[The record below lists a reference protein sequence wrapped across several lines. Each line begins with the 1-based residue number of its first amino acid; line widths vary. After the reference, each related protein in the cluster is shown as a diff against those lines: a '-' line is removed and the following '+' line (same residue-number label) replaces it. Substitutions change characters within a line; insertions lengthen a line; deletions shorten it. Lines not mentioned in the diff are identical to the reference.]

1 MKLTEVLNKAVFRL
15 GFEKSKP
22 ILDGKYLLKA
32 MPGRFTY
39 VPGKFVTET
48 DQFRIEAYKGKTLV
62 GWVNFENKGD
72 HLEALDLVVTKEH
85 RRKGI
90 ATEMYK
96 FAKELGNDIKASDKQ
111 TSLGKAFWNDK
122 S

>member
-1 MKLTEVLNKAVFRL
+1 MKLTEVLNKQVFRL

-39 VPGKFVTET
+39 QPGKFVTET

-62 GWVNFENKGD
+62 GWVNFENKKD
-72 HLEALDLVVTKEH
+72 HLEALDLVVNKEH

-90 ATEMYK
+90 ATEMYT

-111 TSLGKAFWNDK
+111 TSLGKAFWDK
-122 S
+122 K